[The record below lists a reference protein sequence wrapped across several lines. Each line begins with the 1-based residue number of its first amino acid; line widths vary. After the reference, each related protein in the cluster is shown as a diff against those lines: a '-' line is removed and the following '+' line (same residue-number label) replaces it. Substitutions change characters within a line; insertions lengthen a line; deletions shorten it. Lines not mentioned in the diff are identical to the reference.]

1 MNQLLLLALVFLGT
15 ASILVGAYVFV
26 NRRSLEL
33 SDAAL
38 DRLRD
43 AEDRAYSAIS
53 IRSIIRN
60 AKASELPAFD
70 RVLAGKG
77 FASWLAAEAVL
88 AGSTMTAGAFLLRS
102 LIAAVLG
109 FILLDQYTGLAS
121 VGVFAALLASLTP
134 LVLLRMKRAKRVSE
148 FQEQLPDAIDMLVSS
163 MKAGYS
169 FQAAMRFIGE
179 EVPTP
184 LGPEFFRFYEEQRL
198 GMEVRTALL
207 ALQARVPSMDLKML
221 VTAILIQRET
231 GGNLSEV
238 LEKISFLMRQ
248 RVALKGEIETL
259 TAESKLSARILSA
272 LPLVVFLMVSAINPG
287 FLQPMLES
295 EIGPYF
301 LMAAVVSVC
310 LGYWWMMKIA
320 SIDI

>member
-1 MNQLLLLALVFLGT
+1 MNQMLLLALVFLGT
-15 ASILVGAYVFV
+15 VGVLVGAYVYV
-26 NRRSLEL
+26 NRRRLEAAN
-33 SDAAL
+33 AAL

-43 AEDRAYSAIS
+43 ADDRAYATGS

-60 AKASELPAFD
+60 VRASDLPVFD
-70 RVLAGKG
+70 RILTGKG
-77 FASWLAAEAVL
+77 FASWLAEEAIL
-88 AGSTMTAGAFLLRS
+88 AGVSITAGSFLLLS
-102 LIAAVLG
+102 AIAGLLAFTLGEVVTRRFAVGLFLAVLG
-109 FILLDQYTGLAS
+109 MLLPFLW
-121 VGVFAALLASLTP
+121 
-134 LVLLRMKRAKRVSE
+134 LRLKRGKRVSQ

-179 EVPTP
+179 EVPAP
-184 LGPEFFRFYEEQRL
+184 LGPEFSRFYEEQRL

-207 ALQARVPSMDLKML
+207 ALQARVPSVDLKML

-238 LEKISFLMRQ
+238 LDKISSLMRE
-248 RVALKGEIETL
+248 RVALKGEIATL

-272 LPLVVFLMVSAINPG
+272 LPLVVFLLVSAINPG
-287 FLQPMLES
+287 FLRPMLETV
-295 EIGPYF
+295 IGPYF
-301 LMAAVVSVC
+301 LMYATASVC

-320 SIDI
+320 DIDI